1 MIRYRTIKSRFAK
14 WTAVRTPRVDT
25 IRRQSSRSSH
35 SLSAL
40 PGLAG
45 AVALTYG
52 ATLRA
57 KVFYLLAS
65 EEPTRSSV
73 FSIIAV

>member
-1 MIRYRTIKSRFAK
+1 MRYRTIKSCVPK
-14 WTAVRTPRVDT
+14 WTAVRTAPRVDT